1 MTSDVN
7 PCARARPLWFG
18 LIAMACMLCHTGTHA
33 EDCGAL
39 TSNYGPFDYRVDR
52 DKLPIVE
59 SYHFTSNVEK
69 LVGGATSTTPGPD
82 IEYTL
87 KTFPNHT
94 RALAAVV
101 RWSKKKGER
110 HPNDL
115 RYSVDCHFD
124 RALRFKADDAVV
136 RMLFANWLGDT
147 DRRQEGL
154 THLDQVKPGDNPFTT
169 YNLGLVYAELG
180 GYEKA
185 LELAHK
191 AQALGFTRPGLRQLL
206 EKAGQWRAPSTGLPT
221 EPASSASAPQALK

>member
-1 MTSDVN
+1 MTADGHLS
-7 PCARARPLWFG
+7 ARARPLRVS
-18 LIAMACMLCHTGTHA
+18 LIALACLFCQTGAHA
-33 EDCGAL
+33 EDCGSLA
-39 TSNYGPFDYRVDR
+39 SHYGPYDYRVDR

-59 SYHFTSNVEK
+59 NYHFTTKVEK
-69 LVGGATSTTPGPD
+69 LVSGATSTTPGPD
-82 IEYTL
+82 LEYTL
-87 KTFPNHT
+87 KTFPNHA
-94 RALAAVV
+94 RALATVV

-154 THLDQVKPGDNPFTT
+154 AQLDQVKPGDNPFTT

-180 GYEKA
+180 GYDKA

-191 AQALGFTRPGLRQLL
+191 AQALGFARPGLQQLL
-206 EKAGQWRAPSTGLPT
+206 EKAGQWRQPSTGLPS
-221 EPASSASAPQALK
+221 EAASSSSAPQALK